1 MTKILVTYDMFREGF
16 TELESKYEVTFPEG
30 RDFTYEEVLEMIPEY
45 DVLCSMFDFPVNKE
59 LIDHAPKL
67 KMVANY
73 AVGYNNIDVAY
84 CLEKGITV
92 ANTPDPVT
100 APTANLALGLMLDVA
115 RRITECDRKLRREG
129 LDMKVGVL
137 ENLGIN
143 VTGKTLGIIGMGRI
157 GKALAKR
164 ANACGMEVL
173 YHNRRQLYVEE
184 ETKLNVTYVSKEE
197 LLSQSDFVSLN
208 APYTPETYHII
219 GEAELK
225 QMKPTAVLINT
236 GRGPLVDEKALVRA
250 LKDGTIHGAGLDV
263 FEFGDYPSPELLEME
278 NVVLTPHIGTQTLE
292 TRIIMARTVCNNVI
306 GFLEGDRF
314 LGVVVPQTRNIAKA
328 NKAMPLDELQRL
340 LDSPW
345 HEARLCAL
353 LVLVYRFQDKKTT
366 ADEREKM
373 YRFYLKNTRR
383 CNNWDLVDLSCRD
396 IVGEYLVNRD
406 RSVLYELAA
415 SDNLW
420 EQRISIVCT
429 WAFIRRS
436 DFTDTLALAERLMTH
451 KHDLMH
457 KAVGWMLR
465 EVGKRD
471 RDTLTDFLE
480 RYATQLPRTALRY
493 AIEHYPEDRRQ
504 YFLKLK

>member
-59 LIDHAPKL
+59 LIDRAPKL

-129 LDMKVGVL
+129 LGMKVGVL

-184 ETKLNVTYVSKEE
+184 ETRLNVTYVSKEE
-197 LLSQSDFVSLN
+197 LLAQSDFVSLN

-236 GRGPLVDEKALVRA
+236 GRGPLVDEKALVQA

-292 TRIIMARTVCNNVI
+292 TRIIMARTVCNTVI
-306 GFLEGDRF
+306 GFLEGDRP
-314 LGVVVPQTRNIAKA
+314 VSR
-328 NKAMPLDELQRL
+328 
-340 LDSPW
+340 
-345 HEARLCAL
+345 
-353 LVLVYRFQDKKTT
+353 VLR
-366 ADEREKM
+366 
-373 YRFYLKNTRR
+373 
-383 CNNWDLVDLSCRD
+383 
-396 IVGEYLVNRD
+396 
-406 RSVLYELAA
+406 
-415 SDNLW
+415 
-420 EQRISIVCT
+420 
-429 WAFIRRS
+429 
-436 DFTDTLALAERLMTH
+436 
-451 KHDLMH
+451 
-457 KAVGWMLR
+457 
-465 EVGKRD
+465 
-471 RDTLTDFLE
+471 
-480 RYATQLPRTALRY
+480 P
-493 AIEHYPEDRRQ
+493 
-504 YFLKLK
+504 